1 MLALVMIVDDLVST
15 IWVFK
20 GNMELVDCRD
30 IDDDVEDTGL
40 V

>member
-15 IWVFK
+15 ILVFK

>member
-15 IWVFK
+15 ILVFK
-20 GNMELVDCRD
+20 GNMELVDRRD

>member
-1 MLALVMIVDDLVST
+1 MLALVMIADDLVST
-15 IWVFK
+15 ILVFK
-20 GNMELVDCRD
+20 GNMELVDCLG